1 MGVEMWFDSGSEI
14 VSKRRR
20 RRLGQLAREIKAE
33 ANLREE
39 TRNFLAEVL
48 QRVADGEDPNDVLGL
63 SRAIG
68 EKELNERHRLNL
80 AVMFH
85 WIMAAIE
92 PEDNFGFGLN
102 VSQAIDAAA
111 TLSQGLAWKSA
122 KGNLELHPALGR
134 GFPRM
139 TSEGLRKAWYN
150 KRNAGLKQLELRPQD
165 FDFPY

>member
-1 MGVEMWFDSGSEI
+1 M
-14 VSKRRR
+14 SKRQR
-20 RRLGQLAREIKAE
+20 RRLGQLAREIKAD
-33 ANLREE
+33 ANLRGE
-39 TRNFLAEVL
+39 TRDFLAEFL

-68 EKELNERHRLNL
+68 EKALNERHRLNL

-102 VSQAIDAAA
+102 VSQAIDADA

-122 KGNLELHPALGR
+122 KGNLELHPAMGK

-139 TSEGLRKAWYN
+139 TSESLRKAWYN
-150 KRNAGLKQLELRPQD
+150 KRNADLKQLELHPRS